1 MNVPDL
7 TVITAVA
14 SAAVGAAGWAV
25 KKAWPVVRNLVAFV
39 NDVTGEPARPGYD
52 GRKGL
57 MERVKGI
64 EDTLERKQNAITDL
78 TREVHQARSQ
88 QLEISAD
95 MAAVKKRID
104 ESSADVAAV
113 KAELTLNGGSS
124 VKDAIVQIRRQVNA
138 LSAIPAQVARDT

>member
-25 KKAWPVVRNLVAFV
+25 KKAWPVVRKLVTFV
-39 NDVTGEPARPGYD
+39 NDVTGEPARPGFD
-52 GRKGL
+52 GRPGL
-57 MERVKGI
+57 MERVQRI
-64 EDTLERKQNAITDL
+64 EESSAEKAKAIGDL
-78 TREVHQARSQ
+78 AQEVHKARAQ
-88 QLEISAD
+88 QLEISTD
-95 MAAVKKRID
+95 M
-104 ESSADVAAV
+104 AAV

-138 LSAIPAQVARDT
+138 LSAIPAQAVRDT